1 MVGAPLPTRLRF
13 SQVRN
18 VLNESDTRASM
29 RNIWLVLVLLLA
41 SVTAASCEVIGDIFQ
56 AGFWV
61 GTIVVVVILLG
72 VGFLV
77 SRFRR

>member
-1 MVGAPLPTRLRF
+1 
-13 SQVRN
+13 
-18 VLNESDTRASM
+18 M
-29 RNIWLVLVLLLA
+29 RTVWMIVFVLLL

-61 GTIVVVVILLG
+61 GTIVVLVVLIGL
-72 VGFLV
+72 GFLI